1 VFWRHSTQKTPIF
14 AVKIFSFRMQPLDV
28 ISSAHPAYIESLYLD
43 YQKAPE
49 GVSREWRNFFKG
61 FDLAMQ
67 SSANGTTGPVNAK
80 EFAVYALIDG
90 YRRKG
95 HLLSRTNPIRERKDR
110 KAGLELGNFGLSDAD
125 LDTAFEAGT
134 ILGMG
139 QARLRDIIDRL
150 KAIYCRSL
158 GFEYMYITEEKE
170 QQWLQERIEAPA
182 GQIDL
187 TLDEK
192 KQVLKKLNGSN
203 VFEEFLSIKYIG
215 QKRFSLEGGEST
227 IPALDTAIEEA
238 ANTGVEEVV
247 IGMAHRGRLN
257 VLVNILGKTYEQ
269 IFSEFEGKSDP
280 DLTMG
285 DGDVKYHLGYSSII
299 PTRSGKKVNI
309 KVAPN
314 PSHLEAVT
322 PVVLGY
328 VRAKGDLIYN
338 SEFHRI
344 LPIIIHGDA
353 AIAGQG
359 VVYEVAQMSQ
369 LRGFRTWGTL
379 HFVINNQIGFTTDFD
394 DARSS
399 HYCTS
404 VAASVQA
411 PVIHVNGDDVEAV
424 VFAMKLA
431 VAYLQEFHKDVYV
444 DMVCY
449 RKHGHNE
456 GDDPK
461 FTQPA
466 LYAIIDKHP
475 NPREI
480 YLEQLI
486 ERGKIERELAN
497 QMNEE
502 FKQMMENALAMVK
515 QKPLPYQYQEPELE
529 WKKLRRS
536 TPEDFEKSPNTA
548 ITKKQLHDLAERI
561 ISVPEGFN
569 TQRKVLKM
577 LEKRRQVFFDTGQ
590 LDWASA
596 ELLAYASMLAE
607 GHNIRISGQDSI
619 RGTFSHRHAILYEE
633 KTSEQYNRLDNLF
646 KNQDAR
652 FRVHNS
658 LLSEYAVLGF
668 EYGYALASPSSLVLW
683 EAQFGDF
690 ANGAQ
695 VMIDQFIS
703 SSESKWQRMNGIV
716 MLLPHGY
723 EGQGP
728 EHSSARLERF
738 LQLSAEFNMIVANI
752 TTPANF
758 FHLLRRQ
765 LAWPFRKPLVVM
777 SPKSLLRH
785 PKCVSETED
794 FTKGGFQEILVD
806 DWSSG
811 KPAGVKKVVFC
822 SGKIYYDLLERQ
834 EEARRND
841 LIIVRLE
848 QLYPLPFKQI
858 DAVMDKYP
866 KARKIW
872 LQEEPAN
879 MGAWVYM
886 LSCYRNAN
894 WEVVSRK
901 SSASPASGYQRVH
914 MKEQKALIDKVF
926 E

>member
-1 VFWRHSTQKTPIF
+1 
-14 AVKIFSFRMQPLDV
+14 MQPIDV

-43 YQKAPE
+43 YQKDPE
-49 GVSREWRNFFKG
+49 GVSGEWRNFFKG

-67 SSANGTTGPVNAK
+67 GFSENGTSGEVNAK
-80 EFAVYALIDG
+80 EFAVYALIDA

-95 HLLSRTNPIRERKDR
+95 HLLSKTNPIRERKDR
-110 KAGLELGNFGLSDAD
+110 KAGLELEHFNLRDAD
-125 LDTAFEAGT
+125 LDSTFAAGS
-134 ILGMG
+134 ILGMDN
-139 QARLRDIIDRL
+139 ASLRDIIDRL

-158 GFEYMYITEEKE
+158 GFEYMYITEEQE
-170 QQWLQERIEAPA
+170 QKWLQERIEASA

-399 HYCTS
+399 HYSTS

-502 FKQMMENALAMVK
+502 FKQLMENALAMVK

-536 TPEDFEKSPNTA
+536 TPDDFEKSPKTA
-548 ITKKQLHDLAERI
+548 ITKKQLHDLVERI

-607 GHNIRISGQDSI
+607 GHNVRISGQDTV
-619 RGTFSHRHAILYEE
+619 RGTFSHRHAILYED

-646 KNQDAR
+646 DDQKAR
-652 FRVHNS
+652 FRAHNS

-668 EYGYALASPSSLVLW
+668 EYGYALASPSSLVIW

-695 VMIDQFIS
+695 VMIDQFLS

-738 LQLSAEFNMIVANI
+738 LQLCAEFNMTVANV

-765 LAWPFRKPLVVM
+765 LAWPFRKPLIVM

-785 PKCVSETED
+785 PKCVSETTD
-794 FTKGGFQEILVD
+794 FTKGGFQETLVD
-806 DWSSG
+806 DWSNG
-811 KPAGVKKVVFC
+811 KPASVKKVVFC

-834 EEARRND
+834 EEAKRND
-841 LIIVRLE
+841 LVIVRLE
-848 QLYPLPFKQI
+848 QIYPLPYKQI

-866 KARKIW
+866 KAEKIW

-886 LSCYRNAN
+886 LSCYRKVA
-894 WEVVSRK
+894 WEVISRK
-901 SSASPASGYQRVH
+901 SSASPASGYKKVH
-914 MKEQKALIDKVF
+914 EKEQKALIDKVF